1 MRNKTGE
8 LFFILPLTILVFI
21 IMWGIISV
29 LFSIV
34 EDKNTDRAGEYKD
47 FKEYKER
54 TAILEGKVSKAE
66 KEKKFLGS
74 DEYNLVVNNNKGIS
88 KVVKVDEELY
98 RNYQAGANVKFRID
112 KNASNEVVLDLNKEK
127 DIKNEKEFKK
137 KFENKLDSWF
147 DDWRGK
153 KSS

>member
-1 MRNKTGE
+1 
-8 LFFILPLTILVFI
+8 
-21 IMWGIISV
+21 MWGIIFV

-34 EDKNTDRAGEYKD
+34 EDKNTDH
-47 FKEYKER
+47 
-54 TAILEGKVSKAE
+54 
-66 KEKKFLGS
+66 
-74 DEYNLVVNNNKGIS
+74 
-88 KVVKVDEELY
+88 
-98 RNYQAGANVKFRID
+98 AGANVKFRID

-127 DIKNEKEFKK
+127 DIKSEKEFKK

>member
-34 EDKNTDRAGEYKD
+34 EDKNTDHAGEYKD

-98 RNYQAGANVKFRID
+98 RNYQAGADVKFRID
-112 KNASNEVVLDLNKEK
+112 KKANNEVVLDLN
-127 DIKNEKEFKK
+127 NENDVNNKKAFKK
-137 KFENKLDSWF
+137 KYDDKSEHWDWF
-147 DDWRGK
+147 
-153 KSS
+153 S